1 MNHNAE
7 ILDLIFES
15 GGKAAPYITEK
26 LSVIGDGKMAEGIK
40 NLTDYAVQCGI
51 AFGDK
56 RGFKKGV
63 ALGAFGVSALFFAG
77 KHVHDIH
84 KNRRKQ
90 KVLLQ
95 KAVQNFD
102 EGAKELQAEQI
113 TDDSDEKVVFL
124 AESAYMENDVEAK

>member
-1 MNHNAE
+1 MDHKAE

-26 LSVIGDGKMAEGIK
+26 LSVVGDGKMAEGIK

-63 ALGAFGVSALFFAG
+63 ALGVLGVSALFFAG

-84 KNRRKQ
+84 KNRCKQ

-102 EGAKELQAEQI
+102 EGAKELQIEQTADSTAEEVTSSTEI
-113 TDDSDEKVVFL
+113 DSVEK
-124 AESAYMENDVEAK
+124 SMEEE